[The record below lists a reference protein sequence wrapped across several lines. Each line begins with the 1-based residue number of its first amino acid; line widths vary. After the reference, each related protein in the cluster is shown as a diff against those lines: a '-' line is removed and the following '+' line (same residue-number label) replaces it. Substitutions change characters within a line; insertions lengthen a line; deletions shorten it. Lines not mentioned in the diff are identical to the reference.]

1 MVKLTGAVA
10 AGTALAG
17 CSGGDDPD
25 DGGGG
30 ENSLDAW
37 FENTDNY
44 DGVVDETGSSS
55 VTVQVGTGTDGFQ
68 FDPPAISVDAGT
80 TVTWEW
86 TGEGSAHNVVAED
99 GGFESELTD
108 EEGFTFEQTFDD
120 SGEVRYYCNP
130 HKTMGMK
137 GVVVVE

>member
-17 CSGGDDPD
+17 CSGGGDS
-25 DGGGG
+25 DGGG
-30 ENSLDAW
+30 NSLDDW

-44 DGVVDETGSSS
+44 DGVVDETGQSS
-55 VTVQVGTGTDGFQ
+55 VTVEVGTGMDGFQ

-86 TGEGSAHNVVAED
+86 TGQGSAHNVVAED
-99 GGFESELTD
+99 GSFESELTD
-108 EEGFTFEQTFDD
+108 EEGNTFEQTFDE

-130 HKTMGMK
+130 HRTMGMK